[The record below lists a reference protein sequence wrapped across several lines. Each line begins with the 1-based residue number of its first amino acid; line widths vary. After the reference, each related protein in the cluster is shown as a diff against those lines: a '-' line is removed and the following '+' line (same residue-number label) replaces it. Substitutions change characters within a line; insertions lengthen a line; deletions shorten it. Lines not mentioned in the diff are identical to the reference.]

1 VNRSRALKLGSTFIG
16 AMTVYG
22 LVVALLW
29 IFNTKVM
36 FISDFAGYT
45 GQTWFD
51 YHAAAPRFAQ
61 IYMINKK
68 LIGFPIISMCV
79 LSWFVNQYGLRKGEK
94 WAWFALLIAG
104 ILTWGSLIGYKIA
117 IGYFNPDPSSLTFI
131 VGALLCLAG
140 LAISARAILGK
151 EPTG

>member
-1 VNRSRALKLGSTFIG
+1 VKRSRALKLGNTFIG
-16 AMTVYG
+16 AMAVYG
-22 LVVALLW
+22 LVVSLLW

-51 YHAAAPRFAQ
+51 YYDAAPRFAQ

-68 LIGFPIISMCV
+68 LIGFPIMSMCV
-79 LSWFVNQYGLRKGEK
+79 LSWFIGQYGLRKGEK

-104 ILTWGSLIGYKIA
+104 LLTWGSLIGYKIVL
-117 IGYFNPDPSSLTFI
+117 GYFNPDPSSLTFI

-140 LAISARAILGK
+140 LAVSARAVLGK